1 MNVVRVGVEKVREM
15 GKILDEALERDRT
28 SRVVEVR

>member
-1 MNVVRVGVEKVREM
+1 MGVVRVGVDKVREM
-15 GKILDEALERDRT
+15 GKIIDEALERDKG